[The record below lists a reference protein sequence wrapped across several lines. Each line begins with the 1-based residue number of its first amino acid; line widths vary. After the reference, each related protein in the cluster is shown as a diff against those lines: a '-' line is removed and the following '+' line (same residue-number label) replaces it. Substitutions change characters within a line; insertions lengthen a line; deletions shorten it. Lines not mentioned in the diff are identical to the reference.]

1 MTYNERH
8 ILTLQKEFT
17 ELGYAPN
24 TIMRYGATYSIRSGQ
39 VTFDTWDRT
48 VTPVLVAVNCV
59 PLTSFNKYAI
69 PDVLRWVEV
78 VE

>member
-8 ILTLQKEFT
+8 IFTLQKEFT
-17 ELGYAPN
+17 ELGYDPN
-24 TIMRYGATYSIRSGQ
+24 HIRRDGATYSVRSGQ
-39 VTFDTWDRT
+39 VVFDTWDHT
-48 VTPVLVAVNCV
+48 CATGLVNVNCV

-69 PDVLRWVEV
+69 PDVLRWVDV